1 MSEPPLSDR
10 EIYELLDKA
19 HDLFRD
25 KSGATEGGEAV
36 INMFRGNTDLIQ
48 RAMLIMLSEK
58 SRHEQE
64 LPPA

>member
-1 MSEPPLSDR
+1 MSEPPLTDR

-19 HDLFRD
+19 HDLFKD

-36 INMFRGNTDLIQ
+36 IKMFRGNTDLIQ

-58 SRHEQE
+58 PRHEQE
-64 LPPA
+64 FPPA